1 VLLPN
6 IMLNGLLLLKELL
19 LNELLPE
26 LNGLLLNELLPVE
39 LLKNVLLPELNGLLP
54 LDDELPKKPL
64 NGLLLNELLPELK
77 ELLLPEKD
85 PLLLVELTAAMTGS
99 CASAPNAWRNNEWP
113 QREFPRAGD
122 AITALNLIE
131 YLGYPSHRRA
141 LLDDTRGHSAP

>member
-39 LLKNVLLPELNGLLP
+39 LLKNVLLPELKGLLP

-64 NGLLLNELLPELK
+64 NGLLLNELL
-77 ELLLPEKD
+77 LPEKD
-85 PLLLVELTAAMTGS
+85 PLLLVELTATMTGS
-99 CASAPNAWRNNEWP
+99 CARVRNA
-113 QREFPRAGD
+113 
-122 AITALNLIE
+122 
-131 YLGYPSHRRA
+131 
-141 LLDDTRGHSAP
+141 

>member
-77 ELLLPEKD
+77 EPLLPEKD